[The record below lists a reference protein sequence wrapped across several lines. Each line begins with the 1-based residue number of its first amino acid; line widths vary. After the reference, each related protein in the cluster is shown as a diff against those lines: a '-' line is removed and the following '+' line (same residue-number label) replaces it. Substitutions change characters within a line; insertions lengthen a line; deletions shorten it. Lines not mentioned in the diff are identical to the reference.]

1 VLAALGLVVS
11 PRRRDVQRSVF
22 LTGAALTG
30 KAIAAT
36 VAQLGECARAELG
49 EPNAQLDATYELRYR
64 GQAFELAVDCGTAAE
79 PEQLR
84 AAFEA
89 EHEDRYGYSDPD
101 QQLEL
106 VTIRVSAT
114 IPGVEVELAGSGNG
128 QQPPRT
134 RRTATLG
141 SGQVEFE
148 VIRGAPLPNTPLS
161 GPAIVELAES
171 TLVIPPEW
179 SGAVDGTG
187 TIKLTRAR

>member
-1 VLAALGLVVS
+1 
-11 PRRRDVQRSVF
+11 
-22 LTGAALTG
+22 
-30 KAIAAT
+30 
-36 VAQLGECARAELG
+36 VAKLGEQARAELG
-49 EPNAQLDATYELRYR
+49 ERDAQLDATYELRYR
-64 GQAFELAVDCGTAAE
+64 GQAFELAVDCGIDAE

-89 EHEDRYGYSDPD
+89 EHEDRYGYSAPE

-114 IPGVEVELAGSGNG
+114 IPGVEVELAGSGKE
-128 QQPPRT
+128 QQPQRT

-141 SGQVEFE
+141 GGQVEFE

-187 TIKLTRAR
+187 TVKLTRVR

>member
-1 VLAALGLVVS
+1 M
-11 PRRRDVQRSVF
+11 F
-22 LTGAALTG
+22 LTGAALTR

-36 VAQLGECARAELG
+36 VAQLGEYARAELG
-49 EPNAQLDATYELRYR
+49 ERDAQLDATYELRYR
-64 GQAFELAVDCGTAAE
+64 GQAFELAVDRGTAAE

-114 IPGVEVELAGSGNG
+114 IPGVEVELAGSANG

-134 RRTATLG
+134 GRRTATLG
-141 SGQVEFE
+141 SATGRV
-148 VIRGAPLPNTPLS
+148 RGHPRRPTAQHAN
-161 GPAIVELAES
+161 
-171 TLVIPPEW
+171 
-179 SGAVDGTG
+179 
-187 TIKLTRAR
+187 